1 MTTYALTVSTNDL
14 GLGVLSGARV
24 VVERKRT
31 QISDIFSGQALIKN
45 TSATNTSG
53 IAVMFLSPDDS
64 SVYHELKIFD
74 LAGIP
79 VYSVVFTM
87 PPQAVSLVDLPVQD
101 IVSASAAA
109 ALESVATATAQAVI
123 STDQAGIATA
133 QAGIATAQ
141 AVISTDQA
149 GIATAQAADALS
161 SAAAAAASATN
172 ALTYKTAAET
182 ARDAAIIGAGVYTT
196 EAAGRAAVADGVAFK
211 VQGSGDVAAY
221 EYRRINSGE
230 SALIATYPSVS
241 SLSSKVATI
250 VVSKN
255 LVNSATVQVGKTV
268 HTDGTL
274 LSIGSFSAS
283 DYIAVTPLT
292 TYTKTASTGAWAEY
306 DANKTFIS
314 YTNLTATITT
324 GATTAFIR
332 ASILTGASFDVQK
345 GGVLGDADT
354 YATKLLVTNQYL
366 DSSIVK
372 PAITLNNKLDPSILV
387 SAKQASFMTRT
398 SVNLFDA
405 NSCSASTILSCATV
419 NSVLYATTKTNT
431 YWFTSDLIP
440 VAASTEYTFSKF
452 GVWVQYD
459 VNMNVVAYNTTALYV
474 LSTITTHASAA
485 FIRISYPYA
494 GVDAATT
501 MFCLASKY
509 PSIYAPYSRYVLSSD
524 VSPDNA
530 WRDKKILW
538 LGTSIPTGGGYPE
551 NVSSNLS
558 ATLNKQSIGGGR
570 ARARKSDGGWFVQS
584 EFIYLFTLSKADI
597 NARYGSNLGLNVS
610 ASDYLTLSGGG
621 PVLTQGMLDALTASN
636 YEVRLVPYIAESS
649 LFILDYGINDRNGQL
664 PTISVPFLTCEQL
677 LDAGDL
683 YNRNEFLGA
692 MNFLIKT
699 IQDAKAALSD
709 KNYRIVIINH
719 HNKGATAS
727 SERNVVTAQENLAKY
742 WGFPL
747 INVADNMGVN
757 PSTLASL
764 TSSGDGLH
772 FVTGSNLEKRYT
784 RYITAKLREIDV

>member
-1 MTTYALTVSTNDL
+1 MSYSLSPNVKARFFVTGTNKPLAGGLLYTYLVGTTTPAATYSDNVGTPNTNPIVLNADGECDLYLDDSVNYRMILKNSAGVTQFDEDRVSSINSAQLAALAATAALT
-14 GLGVLSGARV
+14 
-24 VVERKRT
+24 
-31 QISDIFSGQALIKN
+31 
-45 TSATNTSG
+45 
-53 IAVMFLSPDDS
+53 
-64 SVYHELKIFD
+64 
-74 LAGIP
+74 
-79 VYSVVFTM
+79 
-87 PPQAVSLVDLPVQD
+87 
-101 IVSASAAA
+101 
-109 ALESVATATAQAVI
+109 
-123 STDQAGIATA
+123 
-133 QAGIATAQ
+133 
-141 AVISTDQA
+141 
-149 GIATAQAADALS
+149 AADRVQ
-161 SAAAAAASATN
+161 
-172 ALTYKTAAET
+172 TAADRVQT
-182 ARDAAIIGAGVYTT
+182 GLNVIAANSARDAALIQAGVYTT
-196 EAAGRAAVADGVAFK
+196 EALGRAAVADGQAFK

-221 EYRRINSGE
+221 EYRRTNSGA
-230 SALIATYPSVS
+230 SVLIATYPSIS

-255 LVNSATVQVGKTV
+255 LVDAATVQAGKTV

-274 LSIGSFSAS
+274 LTAGSFTAS
-283 DYIAVTPLT
+283 DYIAVSPLT
-292 TYTKTASTGAWAEY
+292 VYSKTASTGAWAEY
-306 DANKTFIS
+306 DANKTFIK

-324 GATTAFIR
+324 EATTAFIR
-332 ASILTGASFDVQK
+332 ASLLTGASFDVQK

-354 YATKLLVTNQYL
+354 YATKSLVTNQYL
-366 DSSIVK
+366 DLSIVK

-387 SAKQASFMTRT
+387 AAKQVSFMTRT

-419 NSVLYATTKTNT
+419 NSILYATTKTSA

-440 VAASTEYTFSKF
+440 VAASTAYTFSKF

-459 VNMNVVAYNTTALYV
+459 VNMNVVSYNTTGYYV

-485 FIRISYPYA
+485 FIRISYPYSN
-494 GVDAATT
+494 VNAATT

-524 VSPDNA
+524 VSVDNA
-530 WRDKKILW
+530 WIDKNILW

-558 ATLNKQSIGGGR
+558 ATLNKQSTNGGR
-570 ARARKSDGGWFVQS
+570 ARARKSDGSWFLQS
-584 EFIYLFTLSKADI
+584 EFIHQFTLSKADI

-636 YEVRLVPYIAESS
+636 YEVRLVPYITESS

-664 PTISVPFLTCEQL
+664 PTINVPFLTCEQL
-677 LDAGDL
+677 LAAGDL

-699 IQDAKAALSD
+699 IQDAKAVLGD

-727 SERNVVTAQENLAKY
+727 SERNVVTAQENLAQY

-747 INVADNMGVN
+747 INVADNVGVN
-757 PSTLASL
+757 PSTLAGL
-764 TSSGDGLH
+764 TTGGDGLH

-784 RYITAKLREIDV
+784 RYITAKLREIDA

>member
-1 MTTYALTVSTNDL
+1 MTQLTATDL
-14 GLGVLSGARV
+14 ENAKQDVDTIA
-24 VVERKRT
+24 
-31 QISDIFSGQALIKN
+31 
-45 TSATNTSG
+45 G
-53 IAVMFLSPDDS
+53 IANSTANTVTDRNGQTRRT
-64 SVYHELKIFD
+64 I
-74 LAGIP
+74 
-79 VYSVVFTM
+79 YSLQNEY
-87 PPQAVSLVDLPVQD
+87 PN
-101 IVSASAAA
+101 ASDNAAA
-109 ALESVATATAQAVI
+109 ALASAT
-123 STDQAGIATA
+123 S
-133 QAGIATAQ
+133 
-141 AVISTDQA
+141 
-149 GIATAQAADALS
+149 
-161 SAAAAAASATN
+161 AAASA
-172 ALTYKTAAET
+172 AVAEG
-182 ARDAAIIGAGVYTT
+182 ARDAAIIGAGVYVDEPT
-196 EAAGRAAVADGVAFK
+196 GRAAVADGVAFK
-211 VQGSGDVAAY
+211 VQGAGDVAAY
-221 EYRRINSGE
+221 EYRRTNSE
-230 SALIATYPSVS
+230 ASVLIATYPSIS
-241 SLSSKVATI
+241 SLSSKVATT

-255 LVNSATVQVGKTV
+255 LVDAATVQVGKTV

-274 LSIGSFSAS
+274 ITAGSFTAS
-283 DYIAVTPLT
+283 DYIAVSPLT

-332 ASILTGASFDVQK
+332 ASLFTNASFDVQK

-354 YATKLLVTNQYL
+354 YATKSLVTNQYL
-366 DSSIVK
+366 DLSIVK

-387 SAKQASFMTRT
+387 AAKQVSFMTRT

-405 NSCSASTILSCATV
+405 NNCSASTILTCATV
-419 NSVLYATTKTNT
+419 NSILYATTKTNAA
-431 YWFTSDLIP
+431 WFTSDLIP
-440 VAASTEYTFSKF
+440 VAASTAYTFSKF

-459 VNMNVVAYNTTALYV
+459 VNMNVVAYNTTGYYL

-485 FIRISYPYA
+485 FIRISYPYSN
-494 GVDAATT
+494 VDAATT
-501 MFCLASKY
+501 MFCLASQY
-509 PSIYAPYSRYVLSSD
+509 PSLYIPYNRYVLSSD
-524 VSPDNA
+524 VSADSA

-558 ATLNKQSIGGGR
+558 ATLNKQTISGGR

-584 EFIYLFTLSKADI
+584 DFIYTFTLSKADI
-597 NARYGSNLGLNVS
+597 NARYGANLGLNVS

-621 PVLTQGMLDALTASN
+621 PVLTQDMLDALTASN

-649 LFILDYGINDRNGQL
+649 LFVLDYGINDRTGQL

-719 HNKGATAS
+719 HNRGTTAS

-747 INVADNMGVN
+747 INVADNVGVN

-764 TSSGDGLH
+764 TASGDGLH

-784 RYITAKLREIDV
+784 RYITAKLREIDA